1 MSDVTTLVY
10 DTETNG
16 KRPKK
21 PRGAPRDWAPP
32 LTSEPGLVQIAG
44 VLYLGRR
51 PVGHLS
57 CFMPPLGPQGDRR
70 PIPDPDLAP
79 EGLTERD
86 FEFFRKSGIT
96 EETVDACGVP
106 FKVGVAM
113 FNNLVRLADRI
124 VAHNIAFDD
133 PIVRA
138 AYSRIAC
145 PQRQLWDTPKF
156 CTMKTLEPV
165 LKLPGK
171 YGYKFPTLDESY
183 RALVNPKGFE
193 GAHDAMVDVEACAAV
208 LWAIEDAIAAG
219 DERFDGQQLWQ
230 LPESWPPA

>member
-1 MSDVTTLVY
+1 MTEVRTLVF

-16 KRPKK
+16 KRPK
-21 PRGAPRDWAPP
+21 GRDVP
-32 LTSEPGLVQIAG
+32 LHLEPGLVQIAAI
-44 VLYLGRR
+44 LYLGRR

-57 CFMPPLGPQGDRR
+57 CFMPPMGAKGDRR
-70 PIPDPDLAP
+70 PIPDPELAP
-79 EGLTERD
+79 QGLTD
-86 FEFFRKSGIT
+86 ADYAFFRKSGIT
-96 EETVDACGVP
+96 DETVDAAGVP

-113 FNNLVRLADRI
+113 FNNFVRVADRI

-145 PQRQLWDTPKF
+145 PQQALWETPKF

-171 YGYKFPTLDESY
+171 YGYKFPTLDEAY
-183 RALVNPKGFE
+183 RALVDPNGFA
-193 GAHDAMVDVEACAAV
+193 GAHDAMVDVQACAAV
-208 LWAIEDAIAAG
+208 LWAIEDKIAAG
-219 DERFDGQQLWQ
+219 DKRFEGAALWQ
-230 LPESWPPA
+230 LPENWPKGE